1 MMNRMTEGK
10 YIKGRTRIG
19 VGLGTLLYFVL
30 FIASC
35 IGSKQ
40 SDQTTDSADEKQ
52 AIEKT
57 LTGIVE
63 AANAGDIEAVMAYFA
78 EDAVAMP
85 TDEMPVFG
93 TKLIRPRIQT
103 LFDQSRVTIFLTS
116 EETAVSGDFAF
127 ARGYI
132 GGKIW
137 PKSAAPDRLIDDNEY
152 LMLLEKDSGG
162 AWKIARLMW
171 HPMFPKGPAFYN

>member
-1 MMNRMTEGK
+1 MMNRMNERE
-10 YIKGRTRIG
+10 YIKGRTGITAG
-19 VGLGTLLYFVL
+19 FGSLLCLIL

-35 IGSKQ
+35 VGSKQ
-40 SDQTTDSADEKQ
+40 SDQTTDPADEKQ

-63 AANAGDIEAVMAYFA
+63 AANTGDIEAVMAYFA

-93 TKLIRPRIQT
+93 TRLIRPRIGS
-103 LFDQSRVTIFLTS
+103 LLDQSKLIIFLTS
-116 EETAVSGDFAF
+116 EETNVSGAFAF

-132 GGKIW
+132 GGRIV
-137 PKSAAPDRLIDDNEY
+137 PKNAVLNDTSTTMSI
-152 LMLLEKDSGG
+152 
-162 AWKIARLMW
+162 
-171 HPMFPKGPAFYN
+171 